1 MKALHHG
8 EMTAGERAAPLDLS
22 RLTRIAFGYV
32 AVWVADAL
40 FTVSQAHRVNLALG
54 SDENLFYLLGDV
66 LSYDLIWAVFTP
78 IVVAVGERLSFQRHA
93 IRDALLL
100 LVSVPLLALARIIFG
115 SALLSL
121 YEDGVLRVSLREL
134 PVGAY
139 FHGNVFAVLVI
150 LAVTRLVCLWNESS
164 ERETHAAAL
173 SATLVRARLDEL
185 HTRLQPEFLMRAL
198 HTIGKRIRRNDP
210 SSDALIVGLSDLL
223 RRVLALAR
231 QSRTTLEGELDLLDR
246 YLSFCEVLSGRRIES
261 RYEFDETLLGA
272 EVPLMML
279 QPLLNEA
286 LAEADDD
293 AGSEPLRITLRG
305 RLEGNILK
313 LEIEDDAQL
322 RPRTEL
328 SRVRERVKTF
338 LAAARFESVTR
349 GPLHTTRI
357 DFPIASAAEASGA
370 AGS

>member
-1 MKALHHG
+1 MS
-8 EMTAGERAAPLDLS
+8 APPDLS

-40 FTVSQAHRVNLALG
+40 FTVSQAYRIGLVLGWDTNLTL
-54 SDENLFYLLGDV
+54 LLGEELV
-66 LSYDLIWAVFTP
+66 YDLVWAVFTP
-78 IVVAVGERLSFQRHA
+78 VVVAVAERLTFRRHA

-100 LVSVPLLALARIIFG
+100 LVSVPLLALARILLENVVL
-115 SALLSL
+115 ALRGNGAFPTSLS
-121 YEDGVLRVSLREL
+121 ELRI
-134 PVGAY
+134 GAY
-139 FHGNVFAVLVI
+139 FHGNVFTI
-150 LAVTRLVCLWNESS
+150 LHIIAITRLVCIWNESQ

-198 HTIGKRIRRNDP
+198 HTIGRRIRRDDP
-210 SSDALIVGLSDLL
+210 SSDALIVALSDLL

-246 YLSFCEVLSGRRIES
+246 YLRFCEVLSGRRIVS
-261 RYEFDETLLGA
+261 RYEFDESLLGA

-286 LAEADDD
+286 IDDGRDD

-313 LEIEDDAQL
+313 LEVEDDAQI
-322 RPRTEL
+322 RPRMEL

-349 GPLHTTRI
+349 GSSHTTRI
-357 DFPIASAAEASGA
+357 DFPIATGAEAAGA
-370 AGS
+370 VAP

>member
-1 MKALHHG
+1 M
-8 EMTAGERAAPLDLS
+8 AAPLDLS

-40 FTVSQAHRVNLALG
+40 FTVSQAHRVSLAYG
-54 SDENLFYLLGDV
+54 SDSNLMHLLGDV
-66 LSYDLIWAVFTP
+66 LSYNLLWAAFTP
-78 IVVAVGERLSFQRHA
+78 IVVAVGERLSFQRHT
-93 IRDALLL
+93 IRDSLLL
-100 LVSVPLLALARIIFG
+100 VVSVPLLALARILLG

-121 YEDGVLRVSLREL
+121 YENGALRVSLTEL

-139 FHGNVFAVLVI
+139 FHGNVFAVLII
-150 LAVTRLVCLWNESS
+150 LAITRLVSVWNESR

-198 HTIGKRIRRNDP
+198 HTIGNRIRRNDP

-223 RRVLALAR
+223 RRVLVLAR

-261 RYEFDETLLGA
+261 RYEFDESLLGA

-286 LAEADDD
+286 LGEHDDGVHD
-293 AGSEPLRITLRG
+293 QAGSEPLRITLRG
-305 RLEGNILK
+305 RLEGNVLK
-313 LEIEDDAQL
+313 LEVEDDAQM

-338 LAAARFESVTR
+338 LAAASFESVTR
-349 GPLHTTRI
+349 GSFHTTRI
-357 DFPIASAAEASGA
+357 DFPIASGAEASGA
-370 AGS
+370 VTS